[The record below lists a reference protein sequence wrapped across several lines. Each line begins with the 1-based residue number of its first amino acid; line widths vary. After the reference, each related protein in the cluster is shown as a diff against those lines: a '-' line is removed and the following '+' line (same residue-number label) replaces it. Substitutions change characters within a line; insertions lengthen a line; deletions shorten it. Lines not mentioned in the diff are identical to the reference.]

1 MGYSKRGR
9 EGGRGRERERDV
21 KLGGNMLKSH
31 EESWT
36 DMRKKPWSYVIIYM
50 FEILKKQANREAGL
64 PLLSGMLAGI

>member
-1 MGYSKRGR
+1 M
-9 EGGRGRERERDV
+9 